1 MCTFATNLG
10 IITSNSQKETKNVS
24 MKKVLFAVMA
34 LAMLTSCMNV
44 HYSRTSKALAE
55 ENRQLKGFERIEL
68 LGSLDVKYEQADTFS
83 VVVQAPPK
91 VIDDVETRVEGNK
104 LIVNMKG
111 SNNVINIGVS
121 DSEDVTVYV
130 TSPDFLGIELR
141 GSGDFECKKLLDTD
155 NLDISLKG
163 SGDIEF
169 DDIICDQVNVSLVG
183 SGDVELKHVK
193 MLRSSIDLVGSGD
206 VKIGFDNSGSVDANL
221 TGSGDITLSGT
232 VKQYKSNVRGSGDM
246 HTNGLVVSEK

>member
-1 MCTFATNLG
+1 
-10 IITSNSQKETKNVS
+10 
-24 MKKVLFAVMA
+24 MKKVLFAVVA
-34 LAMLTSCMNV
+34 LGMLTSCVNF
-44 HYSRTSKALAE
+44 HYSRSTKALAE
-55 ENRQLKGFERIEL
+55 EFRQLKGFECIEL
-68 LGSLDVKYEQADTFS
+68 LGSLDVKYAQADTFS
-83 VVVQAPPK
+83 VRVEAPSK

-111 SNNVINIGVS
+111 RNRFINVGVS
-121 DSEDVTVYV
+121 DSDDVTVYV

-141 GSGDFECKKLLDTD
+141 GSGDFECKQLLDTD

-193 MLRSSIDLVGSGD
+193 MLRSSVNLVGSGD
-206 VKIGFDNSGSVDANL
+206 VKIDFDDSGSVDARL
-221 TGSGDITLSGT
+221 TGSGDITLSGS
-232 VKQYKSNVRGSGDM
+232 VKDYKSNVRGSGDM
-246 HTNGLVVSEK
+246 HTSGLRTIESKTVTTTK